1 MALQG
6 EAKKLYHREYMR
18 RLRAGLRRVVKPKVM
33 EEWCSECVLPPSPE
47 RIVVSLASGYRL
59 CQSCYEAAGAL
70 FAAERAV
77 RENVWRPATTGEA
90 NGALRTASAGECWA
104 RPR

>member
-18 RLRAGLRRVVKPKVM
+18 RLRAGLPTRGVVKPKVM

-59 CQSCYEAAGAL
+59 CQSCYEAAGVL
-70 FAAERAV
+70 FAAELAV
-77 RENVWRPATTGEA
+77 RENVCAPTDDR
-90 NGALRTASAGECWA
+90 
-104 RPR
+104 